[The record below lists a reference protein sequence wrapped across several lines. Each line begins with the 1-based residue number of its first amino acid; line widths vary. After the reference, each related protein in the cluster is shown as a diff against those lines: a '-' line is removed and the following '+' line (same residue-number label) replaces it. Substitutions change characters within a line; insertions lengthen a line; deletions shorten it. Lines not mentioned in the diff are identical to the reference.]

1 MKKKGLI
8 IATIVMVLVLAVSLT
23 TATYAWFTV
32 SDVTTIDAFTV
43 SVVSDNAVNIGVKID
58 NTYDAAAATNPD
70 AFMNGTVNY
79 SGTPGALG
87 GGTWADGQVGLGAT
101 IDHNIVWGE
110 QKKAVGVS
118 TEATKEAATKANTGL
133 WTQTNGKTAIAANG
147 TVTELVESSKA
158 LAVANNDGSDKAD
171 YAYLFLGVQAAKT
184 LTTNELVILV
194 DGTNSPGTIVGI
206 LGAIHVA
213 YRVDNGAW
221 TDTQVFAEAWDDA
234 LADVT
239 CNLTEAQA
247 TSYKNSYG
255 VATAPTSKAQAVV
268 IPLNGSLTA
277 NGHISQ
283 VEIVIY
289 IAGADD
295 DCRNEALN
303 SSGAISIFFNTV
315 AAVQN
320 NG

>member
-43 SVVSDNAVNIGVKID
+43 SVVSDNAVNIGVKTN
-58 NTYDAAAATNPD
+58 NTYEAAGATNPD
-70 AFMNGTVNY
+70 LYKNGAVTY
-79 SGTPGALG
+79 SGTAGAIG
-87 GGTWADGQVGLGAT
+87 GGTWAGDLTGLGAT
-101 IDHNIVWGE
+101 IEHNIVWGE
-110 QKKAVGVS
+110 QKKAVGV
-118 TEATKEAATKANTGL
+118 TTAATAEEATKANTGL
-133 WTQTNGKTAIAANG
+133 WTQASGQKVIAANG
-147 TVTELVESSKA
+147 TTTELVDDSRA
-158 LAVANNDGSDKAD
+158 LAVANNDGADKAD

-194 DGTNSPGTIVGI
+194 DGTDSPGTIVGI
-206 LGAIHVA
+206 LAALHVA
-213 YRVDNGAW
+213 YRVDGGEW
-221 TDTQVFAEAWDDA
+221 TDAEVFSEAWDDA

-239 CNLTEAQA
+239 CNLSEEQA
-247 TSYKNSYG
+247 ASYKNSYG
-255 VATAPTSKAQAVV
+255 VATAPTTKAQAVI
-268 IPLNGSLTA
+268 IPLDDSLVA

-303 SSGAISIFFNTV
+303 SSGAISIFFHTV
-315 AAVQN
+315 AQAQQ
-320 NG
+320 G